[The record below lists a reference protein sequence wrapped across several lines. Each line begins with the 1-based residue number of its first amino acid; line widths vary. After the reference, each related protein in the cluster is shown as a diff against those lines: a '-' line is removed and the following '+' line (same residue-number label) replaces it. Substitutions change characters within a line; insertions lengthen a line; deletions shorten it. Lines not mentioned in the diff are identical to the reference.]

1 MNVAYKNGLIFDGEC
16 LRQGCALLMRDGVV
30 QGIVP
35 EGEVDGEFI
44 DLGGD
49 ILAPGYVD
57 LQVNGGGGLQ
67 FNASPTP
74 DTLATIAQSHRA
86 LGATTILPTLITDA
100 PDVTRKA
107 IEAAIHACNEGM
119 PGIGGLHLE
128 GPHLSSSRKGAHEA
142 GFIRPMTEDDL
153 SLYLRAAAQ
162 LPALMMTVAPENVQ
176 LDQVRQLSAAGVVV
190 SLGHSDTD
198 FGCAMGYQEAGARA
212 VTHLFNA
219 MSQLGNREP
228 GLVGA
233 ALANEGLSAGL
244 IADGIHVH
252 PETIRAAW
260 AAKHGAQGIFL
271 VSDSMAVAGSN
282 LRSFSLNDRVISRE
296 DGRLTLEDG
305 TLAGADLSMTRA
317 VEVLVETVDVDLGEA
332 LAAATNVPARLMAM
346 PEQVGTLRSGM
357 STDVIRISSDLT
369 GCSPLN

>member
-1 MNVAYKNGLIFDGEC
+1 MSVAYKNGPIFDGES
-16 LRQGCALLMRDGVV
+16 LRNRCALLMRDGVV

-35 EGEVDGEFI
+35 EADVDGEFI
-44 DLGGD
+44 DLDGD

-74 DTLATIAQSHRA
+74 DTLATIAQAHRA

-107 IEAAIHACNEGM
+107 IEATIYACKVGM

-128 GPHLSSSRKGAHEA
+128 GPHLASSRKGAHEA
-142 GFIRPMTEDDL
+142 SFIRPMTEDDL
-153 SLYLRAAAQ
+153 SLYLNASAR

-176 LDQVRQLSAAGVVV
+176 LDQIRQLTAAGVVV

-198 FGCAMGYQEAGARA
+198 FGRAMGYQEAGARA

-233 ALANEGLSAGL
+233 ALGNEGLSAGL

-252 PETIRAAW
+252 AETIRVAW
-260 AAKHGAQGIFL
+260 AAKRGNQGIFL

-282 LRSFSLNDRVISRE
+282 LRSFTQNDRVISRE
-296 DGRLTLEDG
+296 DGRLTLVDG

-317 VEVLVETVDVDLGEA
+317 VEVLVKNVGVNLGEA
-332 LAAATNVPARLMAM
+332 LAAATSVPARLMEM
-346 PEQVGTLRSGM
+346 PEHVGALRQGV
-357 STDVIRISSDLT
+357 STDVIRIASDLNA
-369 GCSPLN
+369 CAVLN